1 MFKKVDYTILIVLTI
16 VLGLAPFSPEPH
28 VVQKLK
34 MLSDGT
40 LTRSIDIFDLFFH
53 LAPLA
58 ALILKYV
65 TAKMAKS

>member
-1 MFKKVDYTILIVLTI
+1 MFKKVDYSILIVLTI
-16 VLGLAPFSPEPH
+16 VLGLAPFTPEPH

-34 MLSDGT
+34 MLSEGT
-40 LTRSIDIFDLFFH
+40 LTRSVDIFDLFFH

-58 ALILKYV
+58 ALILKYA